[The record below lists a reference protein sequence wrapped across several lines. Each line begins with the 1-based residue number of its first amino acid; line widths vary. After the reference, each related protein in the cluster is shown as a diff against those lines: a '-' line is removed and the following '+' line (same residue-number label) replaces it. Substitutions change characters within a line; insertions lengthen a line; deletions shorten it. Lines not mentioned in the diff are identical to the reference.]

1 MKMMRVSKKIFV
13 LLALTVSLVLQGFV
27 FSESNLPVS
36 GENPGLGIAYDG
48 LPLAQPVSFDT
59 LQDVGQ
65 PQFQASK
72 TIPVNDFVQTLVDG
86 NADTI
91 RGLYVDNK
99 FAFPVVQQP
108 SGNAGF
114 VSTTEDVLTDFAMP
128 RKYGV
133 TGMLAH
139 NYLAGN
145 EFFALEIG
153 DLIQVVYGDG
163 SIQMYQISD
172 IQSYQA
178 LSPNSGNSNF
188 IDLATSEKLTATQL
202 FKRVYMGEHHLT
214 LQTCIQQGSE
224 DSWGRL
230 FIIANPV

>member
-1 MKMMRVSKKIFV
+1 MRVPKKV
-13 LLALTVSLVLQGFV
+13 LFFLIISVSLILSGFA
-27 FSESNLPVS
+27 FAEANLPAT
-36 GENPGLGIAYDG
+36 GEDPSLAIAYDG
-48 LPLAQPVSFDT
+48 LPLAQPVTFDT
-59 LQDVGQ
+59 LGDVGNAE
-65 PQFQASK
+65 FQVSK
-72 TIPVNDFVQTLVDG
+72 TVPVNDFVQSLIDG
-86 NADTI
+86 NSNTI

-114 VSTTEDVLTDFAMP
+114 VATTENVITDFAMP

-133 TGMLAH
+133 TGLLAH
-139 NYLAGN
+139 NYLAGT
-145 EFFALEIG
+145 EFFGLEIG
-153 DLIQVVYGDG
+153 NLIQVVYGDG
-163 SIQMYQISD
+163 SIQMYQVSD

-178 LSPNSGNSNF
+178 LSPHSASSNF
-188 IDLATSEKLTATQL
+188 VNLATSEKLTASQL

-230 FIIANPV
+230 FVIADPV

>member
-1 MKMMRVSKKIFV
+1 MMRVTKKILIF
-13 LLALTVSLVLQGFV
+13 LIISVSFIFSGFA
-27 FSESNLPVS
+27 FAEANLPFT
-36 GENPGLGIAYDG
+36 GEDLGLEIAYDG
-48 LPLAQPVSFDT
+48 LPLAQPISFDT

-65 PQFQASK
+65 PQLQVSK
-72 TIPVNDFVQTLVDG
+72 TIPVNDFVQTLIDG
-86 NADTI
+86 NVNTI

-114 VSTTEDVLTDFAMP
+114 VSTTEDVITDFSMP

-133 TGMLAH
+133 TGLLAH
-139 NYLAGN
+139 NYLAGV
-145 EFFALEIG
+145 EFFTLEIG
-153 DLIQVVYGDG
+153 DLVQVVYGDG
-163 SIQMYQISD
+163 SIQMYRVSD

-178 LSPNSGNSNF
+178 LSPNSASSNF
-188 IDLATSEKLTATQL
+188 VDLATSEKLTANQL

-230 FIIANPV
+230 FVIADPV